1 MGKSD
6 RLTMR
11 ECFEALLS
19 HAAAGVVPG
28 KTIILECRHTLWEAE
43 NARLRKMR
51 NREKV

>member
-19 HAAAGVVPG
+19 HAQAGVPPG
-28 KTIILECRHTLWEAE
+28 ETIVRECRHLLWEAE
-43 NARLRKMR
+43 NARLRKAR